1 MKNRV
6 AEYDRWKSTI
16 DNILLTFIISF
27 LYFGTGKLSLDL
39 LSGHNIVNLGV
50 FAPEGLALAFALY
63 FGKRVWFG
71 IFIGQ
76 FLLAMYN
83 DINIFSSLEISTI
96 NATEALIGIALFQR
110 FKLDREL
117 KTFRDIFG
125 LAIMIVF
132 VLQVFSS
139 LLSNLSLLLHGQIA
153 QDQFL
158 HSLFSWWFGNVMG
171 QLLFTPFML
180 LLLVY
185 FKKIDIK
192 EYLFY
197 GIAFGTFL
205 YFLEIVVAITNP
217 FLLLSLTIPVLVV
230 AISYRGKLYGTLMSV
245 VAATISSYSVYR
257 ATGAFY
263 FGDET
268 ENIINYNLFV
278 LAHIATVFVTGVLFE
293 ERKKDEKKLQMMI
306 KKEVSRN
313 KEQQLLMLQ
322 QNRLAQMGEMI
333 NMIAHQWRQPLNHL
347 SLINQ
352 TLYYQYTRQTL
363 NDEKVESFREKS
375 NKAILQMSSTIDDF
389 RNFFRPDKEKTV
401 FCVNDVID
409 YALDIAA
416 PMFNHNN
423 IKVIFHNHEL
433 CYAHGFPNEL
443 GQSILNI
450 AYNAQDAL
458 NEKEVADKQIEL
470 SLSCHEETVVLS
482 IQDNAGGIPETI
494 INKIFDPY
502 FSTKSSKNGT
512 GLGLYIS
519 KIIIEEHM
527 EGSLLVSNRK
537 NGACFKIYLAAAEE
551 E

>member
-71 IFIGQ
+71 IFAGQ
-76 FLLAMYN
+76 FLLAIYN

-125 LAIMIVF
+125 LAIIIVF

-423 IKVIFHNHEL
+423 IEVIFHNHEL

-470 SLSCHEETVVLS
+470 SLSCREETVVLS